1 MEYIKKLG
9 ISLGITIG
17 SILILTLLITI
28 LNYFNLFSE
37 GLVNVFKIIIPI
49 ISLFVG
55 GFLMGK
61 SSNEKGWIEGL
72 KFSLIFIIL
81 LILFNLMGLGSSLEF
96 KNLLYYV
103 IIIISSI
110 FGGILGINKNSTE

>member
-1 MEYIKKLG
+1 MGYIKKLG
-9 ISLGITIG
+9 ISLGISIG
-17 SILILTLLITI
+17 SILILTLLVTI

-49 ISLFVG
+49 ISLFIG

-61 SSNEKGWIEGL
+61 SSLENGWIEGL

-81 LILFNLMGLGSSLEF
+81 LILFNLFGLGSSLEF
-96 KNLLYYV
+96 KNLLYY
-103 IIIISSI
+103 IIIIVSSI
-110 FGGILGINKNSTE
+110 FGSILGINKKTTD